1 MGRRQYGC
9 CCFRH
14 ARQSA
19 ATHPL
24 NPYQQELFT
33 LTNAGGPRHRFF
45 TVFWLMMGIFPV
57 VMSGTTPSIA
67 VPAMREWF
75 QISHLQAQVVA
86 SVFLAG
92 MTVGM
97 LLSGGWI
104 GAVGVRVAFRLILW
118 VFMAA
123 SLLAAVLPP
132 EAFIVMAAARAVQG
146 VAAGAAQALAMIA
159 VMALFP
165 ARERGRA
172 MAVYGYG
179 IILSP
184 IAGPFIGGILNS
196 WLGWQSVFLFTLPC
210 CALSCWLGALR
221 LPRNAPPD
229 LPRSVRAVPSLLL
242 CTFVV
247 GLTGAFLAGAR
258 DTAAAAACA
267 VVAALSLTLL
277 VLDQARTSSQ
287 MLDFGLLRRPA
298 VLAASVLGLCYGVS
312 LYGGTYLLPMYIQE
326 LGGRAS
332 WQAGIAMLPGG
343 IALAVT
349 IYIGGWLADRFP
361 IGPALVA
368 ALLVFMATNAAFLF
382 ALVPVSMVFF
392 VVVTTIGRGATGLII
407 PLFNA
412 GATRIAESH
421 TATLTVLVN
430 YFRTLG
436 GVVGVGLVG
445 LLLERGG
452 TALGAANAA
461 AYRNGFIALV
471 CSFVPAIVAV
481 WWMRPAESD
490 K

>member
-1 MGRRQYGC
+1 M
-9 CCFRH
+9 
-14 ARQSA
+14 
-19 ATHPL
+19 
-24 NPYQQELFT
+24 NPYQQELEE
-33 LTNAGGPRHRFF
+33 LAAAGGARQRFF
-45 TVFWLMMGIFPV
+45 TIFWLMMGIFPV

-75 QISHLQAQVVA
+75 HISHLEAQVVA

-104 GAVGVRVAFRLILW
+104 GALGVRTAFRLILG
-118 VFMAA
+118 VFMTA
-123 SLLAAVLPP
+123 SMVAAVLPP
-132 EAFIVMAAARAVQG
+132 QAFIVMAAARAVQG

-159 VMALFP
+159 VLALFSP
-165 ARERGRA
+165 RERGRA

-184 IAGPFIGGILNS
+184 IAGPAIGGVLNS
-196 WLGWQSVFLFTLPC
+196 WLGWQSVFLFTLPFC
-210 CALSCWLGALR
+210 GLSCWLGALR
-221 LPRNAPPD
+221 LPRNAPAD
-229 LPRSVRAVPSLLL
+229 LPKTVRAAPSLLL

-258 DTAAAAACA
+258 DAASAAAYALLAA
-267 VVAALSLTLL
+267 VSLAAL
-277 VLDQARTSSQ
+277 VRDQARTSSQ

-298 VLAASVLGLCYGVS
+298 VLAVSVLGLCYGVS
-312 LYGGTYLLPMYIQE
+312 LYGSTYLLPMYIQE

-332 WQAGIAMLPGG
+332 WEAGMAMLPGG

-349 IYIGGWLADRFP
+349 LYSGGWLADRFP
-361 IGPALVA
+361 IQPALVA

-382 ALVPVSMVFF
+382 ALVPVSLVFF
-392 VVVTTIGRGATGLII
+392 VVVTTIGRGSTGLII

-445 LLLERGG
+445 LLLELGG
-452 TALGAANAA
+452 RSGAADSD
-461 AYRNGFIALV
+461 AYRYSFIALV
-471 CSFVPAIVAV
+471 WSFVPALAAV
-481 WWMRPAESD
+481 VWMQPSGTDR
-490 K
+490 